1 MLKRL
6 LNLVLRRTG
15 NSGLSV
21 AQPHQY
27 KVQATQPFPKFV
39 IPLWRSRGPA
49 VRQSKKY
56 PSSLLSLRVTQT
68 TTGPEAVRLVAR
80 RFWSCFIRKFQF
92 NGNGVLVAGM
102 MLASLIPGYAS
113 AEIKIGFVNMAV
125 ILEKAPQ
132 ADAARKELEQEFST
146 REANLT
152 AERAAIKEMKDKL
165 ATDGEIMSASK
176 RESLT
181 YNLRKRERDYV
192 RDMDDLKDD
201 FNLRYNELRDKLQN
215 DISKVIVAIAKDEKY
230 DLMVREGVTGVLY
243 ASERID
249 ITEKI
254 LSKLKRSY
262 RGKRK

>member
-6 LNLVLRRTG
+6 LNLVV
-15 NSGLSV
+15 GL
-21 AQPHQY
+21 
-27 KVQATQPFPKFV
+27 T
-39 IPLWRSRGPA
+39 
-49 VRQSKKY
+49 
-56 PSSLLSLRVTQT
+56 
-68 TTGPEAVRLVAR
+68 
-80 RFWSCFIRKFQF
+80 
-92 NGNGVLVAGM
+92 
-102 MLASLIPGYAS
+102 LASLIPAVAS
-113 AEIKIGFVNMAV
+113 ADIKVGFVNMAV

-152 AERAAIKEMKDKL
+152 AERAAIKEMKEKL
-165 ATDGEIMSASK
+165 ATDGEIMSTSK

-181 YNLRKRERDYV
+181 YKLRRREREYV
-192 RDMDDLKDD
+192 RAMDDLKDD

-215 DISKVIVAIAKDEKY
+215 DISKVIVDIAKNEKY

-262 RGKRK
+262 KGRKR